1 MMGLRK
7 VLALAV
13 TAGAMTALV
22 ACGGDDG
29 GGTTAATASGTG
41 ASAGAAKK
49 IALLLPES
57 KTTRYESQDRPNF
70 EAKVK
75 ELCSSC
81 EIIYGNA
88 QQDPAKQQQ
97 QAEAAITNGADV
109 IVLDSVDA
117 ASARTIVTK
126 AGQSDI
132 PVIAYDRLIPDAKL
146 DAYVSF
152 DNVKVGQVQAQS
164 LLDAI
169 GGGQGKS
176 IIMVNGAP
184 TDHSATEYKQG
195 AHEVLDASGVKI
207 AKEYDTPDWSPD
219 KAQREMEQAITAVG
233 KDGFAGVYSAND
245 GMATGIIAAMEGV
258 DIDPSTK
265 PLTGQD
271 AEVTAVQRILSGD
284 QLMTIYLRIKEQAD
298 AAAQLAVAAA
308 RGEQPPAGLINAK
321 VDNGAGPVPS
331 VLLAPVPVTKDEV
344 AKTIVADGF
353 LKPAQICTKA
363 YARYCD
369 EAGIG

>member
-1 MMGLRK
+1 MTTLRK
-7 VLALAV
+7 ALAV
-13 TAGAMTALV
+13 AAALGAATAMAACGSDDGGATAGAATSGSATTGK
-22 ACGGDDG
+22 GG
-29 GGTTAATASGTG
+29 A
-41 ASAGAAKK
+41 K

-70 EAKVK
+70 AAKLK
-75 ELCSSC
+75 ELCPDC
-81 EIIYGNA
+81 ELIYGNA
-88 QQDPAKQQQ
+88 QQDPGKQQS

-109 IVLDSVDA
+109 LVLDSVDA
-117 ASARTIVTK
+117 ASARSIV
-126 AGQSDI
+126 ARANQSDI

-152 DNVKVGQVQAQS
+152 DNVKVGQVQAQA

-169 GGGQGKS
+169 GGGAGKS
-176 IIMVNGAP
+176 VIMVNGAP
-184 TDHSATEYKQG
+184 TDHSAAEYKEG
-195 AHEVLDASGVKI
+195 AHDVLDKSGVKI

-245 GMATGIIAAMEGV
+245 GMATGILAAMEGL

-271 AEVTAVQRILSGD
+271 AEVTAVQRILAGD
-284 QLMTIYLRIKEQAD
+284 QLMTVYLRIKEQAD
-298 AAAQLAVAAA
+298 AAAELAVAAA
-308 RGEQPPAGLINAK
+308 RGQQPPAGLINGK
-321 VDNGAGPVPS
+321 VDNGAGEVPS
-331 VLLAPVPVTKDEV
+331 VLLAPVPVTKDDV

-353 LKPAQICTKA
+353 LTADQICTKA
-363 YARYCD
+363 YQDACKQ
-369 EAGIG
+369 AGIG